1 MTKRNI
7 VVRLLMRNGLKGTI
21 IFGPRKVKRNIRE
34 EAKNGWHVLGNTEK
48 RLVIIL
54 MHLFPLL

>member
-7 VVRLLMRNGLKGTI
+7 GIRLLMRNGLKGTI
-21 IFGPRKVKRNIRE
+21 IFGPRKVKRNVRE
-34 EAKNGWHVLGNTEK
+34 KMKNGRHVLGNTGK

-54 MHLFPLL
+54 MHLFPIL